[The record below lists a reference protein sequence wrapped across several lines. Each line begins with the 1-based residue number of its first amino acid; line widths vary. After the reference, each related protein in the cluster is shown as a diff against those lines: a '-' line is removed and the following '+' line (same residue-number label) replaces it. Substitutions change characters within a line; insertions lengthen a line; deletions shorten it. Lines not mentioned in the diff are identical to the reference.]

1 MSKLLNEYDKL
12 SKYLDFHKKSGGR
25 AIKKPPEDK
34 KAKRV
39 EDQTKQLL
47 EESQVH
53 SYIPENIRR
62 SRGFD
67 VSKFESLMRT
77 RLIDEYKR
85 IQGYE
90 RPYISVGELYTCLRQ
105 NYYTRLRFPIDIK
118 EQFRFAYLYLIQKI
132 GNEIHSVIQEL
143 YDFIETEKTVVS
155 EKYKVKGRIDG
166 IREIYLYEIKSF
178 DTQKFQNSYVK
189 EHYLQANIYAY
200 ILNSEYGYNIKKVVI
215 VYVLRDLKN
224 VIPFDLSINNDLAKT
239 HLERAP
245 LLHEALSKRE
255 PIDPLGAT
263 SEHCKYCS
271 YVKFCK
277 NDKCAEV
284 VQPFAR
290 KAAKQQKKIE
300 EEEKR
305 KKSAFIL

>member
-1 MSKLLNEYDKL
+1 MSNLINEYNKL
-12 SKYLDFHKKSGGR
+12 SKYLDFHKKTSEGR
-25 AIKKPPEDK
+25 RTKKNPENK
-34 KAKRV
+34 NLKRV
-39 EDQTKQLL
+39 ADQTKQLL

-53 SYIPENIRR
+53 SYIPENVKR

-67 VSKFESLMRT
+67 VQKFESLMRT

-105 NYYTRLRFPIDIK
+105 NYYTRLRYPIDIK
-118 EQFRFAYLYLIQKI
+118 QQFKFAYLYLIQKI

-178 DTQKFQNSYVK
+178 DTQKFQNRYEK

-200 ILNSEYGYNIKKVVI
+200 ILNSEYEYNIQKVVI
-215 VYVLRDLKN
+215 IYVLRDLKR
-224 VIPFDLSINNDLAKT
+224 VIAFDLPVNDTLAIS

-245 LLHEALSKRE
+245 LLHAALLKRE

-263 SEHCKYCS
+263 SEHCKYCMYIKS
-271 YVKFCK
+271 CK
-277 NDKCAEV
+277 NDKCIEV
-284 VQPFAR
+284 LQPFA
-290 KAAKQQKKIE
+290 KEAAKKQKKRE
-300 EEEKR
+300 EED
-305 KKSAFIL
+305 KKTAFIL

>member
-1 MSKLLNEYDKL
+1 MSNLLNEYDKL
-12 SKYLDFHKKSGGR
+12 TKYLDFHKKSGGR
-25 AIKKPPEDK
+25 RIKNPPEDK
-34 KAKRV
+34 NAKKV
-39 EDQTKQLL
+39 VDQTKQLL
-47 EESQVH
+47 EESQIH
-53 SYIPENIRR
+53 SYIPENVRR

-67 VSKFESLMRT
+67 VAKFESLMRT
-77 RLIDEYKR
+77 RLIDEHKR

-90 RPYISVGELYTCLRQ
+90 RPYISIGELYNCQRQ

-178 DTQKFQNSYVK
+178 DAQKFQNKY
-189 EHYLQANIYAY
+189 ENDHYLQANIYAY

-224 VIPFDLSINNDLAKT
+224 IVPFDLPVNDNLAKT
-239 HLERAP
+239 LLERAP

-263 SEHCKYCS
+263 SDHCKYCS
-271 YVKFCK
+271 YIKFCK
-277 NDKCAEV
+277 NDKCVEV
-284 VQPFAR
+284 IQPFAR
-290 KAAKQQKKIE
+290 KAAKQQQKRE
-300 EEEKR
+300 EEEKDS
-305 KKSAFIL
+305 KTAFIL